1 LIDLE
6 PALWLDLGQLGEIAE
21 ESWLSVVSG
30 EDRVLRTGVRHKL
43 DALKADIGHATASP
57 LERLLIDRVGLTWL
71 TLHYVEIMKAQLM
84 KRHEVDYA
92 AGEYLDRRVNTAQ
105 KRYLAAIRA
114 LATVRRLLTPQPTP
128 VQVAHAD
135 QINVAGDGAKQANM
149 APSATASADP
159 LPQLPPVTAEP
170 ANFVVVQ
177 PVREEAVL
185 NGRAR

>member
-71 TLHYVEIMKAQLM
+71 TLPVPI
-84 KRHEVDYA
+84 RCPNS
-92 AGEYLDRRVNTAQ
+92 RR
-105 KRYLAAIRA
+105 
-114 LATVRRLLTPQPTP
+114 
-128 VQVAHAD
+128 
-135 QINVAGDGAKQANM
+135 
-149 APSATASADP
+149 
-159 LPQLPPVTAEP
+159 
-170 ANFVVVQ
+170 
-177 PVREEAVL
+177 
-185 NGRAR
+185 